1 MRLTSLHGASMNNVT
16 TTLIALA
23 MHELSSYNHDR
34 LEDIAK
40 LVIDGR
46 ITWKDAVLMVEPF
59 DMQYFRQLY
68 RELENAQ
75 D

>member
-1 MRLTSLHGASMNNVT
+1 MSNVT
-16 TTLIALA
+16 ATLIALA
-23 MHELSSYNHDR
+23 MHELSSYNHDQ

-59 DMQYFRQLY
+59 DWPYFMQLH

>member
-1 MRLTSLHGASMNNVT
+1 MNNVT
-16 TTLIALA
+16 TTLMALA

-46 ITWKDAVLMVEPF
+46 ITWKDAMLMVEPF
-59 DMQYFRQLY
+59 DMPYFRQLH

>member
-1 MRLTSLHGASMNNVT
+1 MRLTSLQVT
-16 TTLIALA
+16 ATATALA
-23 MHELSSYNHDR
+23 MHELSSHNHDR

-46 ITWKDAVLMVEPF
+46 ITWTDARLMVEPF
-59 DMQYFRQLY
+59 DWSYFMQLH

>member
-1 MRLTSLHGASMNNVT
+1 MSNVT
-16 TTLIALA
+16 ATLIALA
-23 MHELSSYNHDR
+23 MHELSSYKHDQ

-59 DMQYFRQLY
+59 DWPYFMQLH